1 MHKCFISS
9 LLLAAILFACMPVIA
24 APGKYLLKPSA
35 FQHCMQWQRVLLI
48 DVSTPDEYAQGHIK
62 GSINIDWT
70 GSDFDDKIAA
80 LGNDRPAL
88 VYDHNGSKSALA
100 ADNLRKAGFKE
111 VYELKGG
118 LQEWLADKKQVEK
131 DTSLLEMS
139 MERYKQ
145 LLATDRL
152 TLVDF
157 SAPWCIPCR
166 NMAPSVDALEKDK
179 AGVLK
184 VIRIN
189 TDEHQHLATELQ
201 VTGLPTVFIYKQGKV
216 VWRHIGYTTKEVLYQ
231 AVDSLK

>member
-1 MHKCFISS
+1 
-9 LLLAAILFACMPVIA
+9 MPVMA
-24 APGKYLLKPSA
+24 ASGKYLLKPSA

-88 VYDHNGSKSALA
+88 MYDHNGSKSALA

-184 VIRIN
+184 VLRIN
-189 TDEHQHLATELQ
+189 TDENQHLATELQ